1 MKIEKM
7 PEGFVVDTSLSEDSG
22 EWIVR
27 VSLNNKFIK
36 FSVPEGGFPFK
47 EMAKKLEEAKKL
59 LLEDSKCLN

>member
-36 FSVPEGGFPFK
+36 YSVPVGGLAFK
-47 EMAKKLEEAKKL
+47 EMAKKLEVAKKL
-59 LLEDSKCLN
+59 LLEDSKCLK